1 MKNLLSIVFVLTT
14 MTVEAQSLAYIY
26 DDATKTAKVTYN
38 VDENKNRIVYPSTLT
53 AIPEKAPNGYR
64 VTAIGSWALAGC
76 KTTELTIP
84 ASVVKIEDN
93 AVNGMSGL
101 KKLVFADGDETL
113 FLGVDTDWGGGGL
126 FSGDDVMEEI
136 YVGRNL
142 AYDEEQR
149 PPLDGGGNGGPKKTL
164 LKATIGEKV
173 TTIPYKLFYS
183 CEKLQSITIGSNV
196 TTIGTLAFYWCKGLE
211 RVVLPEGLTTIKG
224 GAFEYCS
231 NMSVLQIP
239 STLKEI
245 GPQALS
251 FSGIE
256 TLTIPAGM
264 EVIGDDAL
272 QDMSSLK
279 KLIFED
285 SDKPLFIGVDNIVA
299 TGGMFN
305 GASVMEEI
313 YVGRNL
319 TYDEE
324 KAVPLYGG
332 TNPPAHSLLKAVIGE
347 KVTRIPYG
355 LFNDCRKLNEVV
367 WGSNV
372 IEIGERAFWG
382 CLNLGSI
389 VLPKGITVIKPRTFA
404 NCSSLTSIQLPP
416 NLVELG
422 EEALYGC
429 KALEEITIPG
439 SIETFGARA
448 FIYSGLKRI
457 TIADSNG
464 SCYMPYGLFS
474 GTKLTDFYLGKNVTY
489 KDASNGPFSG
499 SIDYQTT
506 DFVIGSLVTKIGD
519 GFFVR
524 GGGQY
529 AVNVRFGSSVKSIG
543 SNNFQYASKMETITC
558 EATTPPV
565 CADEKTIFT
574 NVNKET
580 CQLIVPATSI
590 EAYRKAPVWK
600 EFFNIQALPETKC
613 AIPTANIVNGK
624 LVFQCA
630 TEGVEFHCEY
640 DYPKGGKAD
649 GNNIVVSQALT
660 VRVYATKAGLD
671 DSDVATY
678 QLVLGSGTELVGD
691 ANRDGVINAAD
702 IVTIVNIIMGK

>member
-1 MKNLLSIVFVLTT
+1 MKKIVLSIVFVLTAI
-14 MTVEAQSLAYIY
+14 TVGAQSLAYIY
-26 DDATKTAKVTYN
+26 DDATKTATVTYN

-93 AVNGMSGL
+93 AVNAMSNL
-101 KKLVFADGDETL
+101 KKLVFADGSET
-113 FLGVDTDWGGGGL
+113 
-126 FSGDDVMEEI
+126 
-136 YVGRNL
+136 
-142 AYDEEQR
+142 
-149 PPLDGGGNGGPKKTL
+149 
-164 LKATIGEKV
+164 
-173 TTIPYKLFYS
+173 
-183 CEKLQSITIGSNV
+183 
-196 TTIGTLAFYWCKGLE
+196 
-211 RVVLPEGLTTIKG
+211 
-224 GAFEYCS
+224 
-231 NMSVLQIP
+231 
-239 STLKEI
+239 
-245 GPQALS
+245 
-251 FSGIE
+251 
-256 TLTIPAGM
+256 
-264 EVIGDDAL
+264 
-272 QDMSSLK
+272 
-279 KLIFED
+279 
-285 SDKPLFIGVDNIVA
+285 LFIGVDNIIA

-313 YVGRNL
+313 YVERNL

-332 TNPPAHSLLKAVIGE
+332 SDPPSHSLLKAVIGE

-355 LFNDCRKLNEVV
+355 LFNDCRKLNDVTI
-367 WGSNV
+367 GSNV

-382 CLNLGSI
+382 CISLESI
-389 VLPKGITVIKPRTFA
+389 VLPDGLTVIKPRTFA
-404 NCSSLTSIQLPP
+404 NCSSLISIQLPP

-429 KALEEITIPG
+429 SALEEITIPG
-439 SIETFGARA
+439 TIETFGNRA

-457 TIADSNG
+457 AIADSNG

-474 GTKLTDFYLGKNVTY
+474 GTKLTDFYMGKNVTF

-529 AVNVRFGSSVKSIG
+529 AVNVRFGSSVKTIG
-543 SNNFQYASKMETITC
+543 SDNFRYASNMATITS
-558 EATTPPV
+558 EATEPPV

-590 EAYRKAPVWK
+590 EAYKNAPVWK

-613 AIPTANIVNGK
+613 ATPTASIVDGK
-624 LVFQCA
+624 LVFQCI
-630 TEGVEFHCEY
+630 TEGAEFHCEY

-660 VRVYATKAGLD
+660 MRVYATKAGLD
-671 DSDVATY
+671 NSDVATY
-678 QLVLGSGTELVGD
+678 QLVLGSGTDLAGD